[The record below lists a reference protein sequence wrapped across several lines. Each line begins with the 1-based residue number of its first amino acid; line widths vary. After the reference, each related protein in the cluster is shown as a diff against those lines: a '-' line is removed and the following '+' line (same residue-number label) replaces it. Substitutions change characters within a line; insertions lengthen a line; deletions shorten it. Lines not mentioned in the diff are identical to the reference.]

1 MSDESDEPH
10 DDEENCQSAADA
22 VDAGALQGGADLD
35 GGKGQAG
42 VGEDELFWMSV
53 WE

>member
-10 DDEENCQSAADA
+10 DDEENRQGAADA

-35 GGKGQAG
+35 GGEGQAG
-42 VGEDELFWMSV
+42 VGEDELFCMLV